1 MIAKLAALWLA
12 VLAVAPKPV
21 QLSPNIADGDV
32 IDKVRTIR
40 VRVTAEDPV
49 TQVEFY
55 VGDDLRD
62 TDSSTPYEF
71 RIDPLDEPE
80 GELTLT
86 FAAYTTEGDSA
97 RKSVRDRKS
106 TR

>member
-1 MIAKLAALWLA
+1 MIAKLAALWLVSVA
-12 VLAVAPKPV
+12 SLAPKPV
-21 QLSPNIADGDV
+21 QISLNIADGDT
-32 IDKVRTIR
+32 IDAVRTIR

-71 RIDPLDEPE
+71 KIDPLDEPE
-80 GELTLT
+80 GDLSLT
-86 FAAYTTEGDSA
+86 FAA
-97 RKSVRDRKS
+97 
-106 TR
+106 